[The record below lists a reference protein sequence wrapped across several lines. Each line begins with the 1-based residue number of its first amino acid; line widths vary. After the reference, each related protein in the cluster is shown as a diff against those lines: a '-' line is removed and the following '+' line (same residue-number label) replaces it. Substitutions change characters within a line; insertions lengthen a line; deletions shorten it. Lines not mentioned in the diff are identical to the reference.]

1 MRVGDSDV
9 AQPTGVAVAAARA
22 GAGIARG
29 AVLIAGL
36 TIVSRVL
43 GLVRTLVFSQTIGAT
58 CLGTAYVTANQVPN
72 LIYELVLGGALTSAM
87 VPVLARS
94 AERAAADPAEGA
106 RVGQITSA
114 LLTWSVVILVPLSL
128 AIAVAAGPVATL
140 LNPVNPNAHCP
151 RADMIAT
158 TTSMLEV
165 FAPQAL
171 LYGLSVVLVC
181 LLQTYLRFAG
191 PTIGPAVSSLV
202 LIAAYLS
209 FVPLAKG
216 LPLAQ
221 LPVAAELV
229 LSVGTTLAVAALVVV
244 GVVPTRRLHLRLRPT
259 LRFPPGVARRAS
271 GLAMVGVVEL
281 IVIDLAS
288 LIGITLANGRGET
301 GAI

>member
-1 MRVGDSDV
+1 MRVRIKVVDSEV
-9 AQPTGVAVAAARA
+9 TQPAGAADAARS

-36 TIVSRVL
+36 TIVSRIL

-94 AERAAADPAEGA
+94 AERSGADPAEKA

-151 RADMIAT
+151 RADAVRANGFDGGTAQRFLRCQPEIIIGAEVDDFFAVEMSDGLLLALEHAQAEMQAFGLELGKLIMQIRKWIGGHGVPYFLFCGNSELRVCGAGAT
-158 TTSMLEV
+158 KTIV
-165 FAPQAL
+165 RAR
-171 LYGLSVVLVC
+171 
-181 LLQTYLRFAG
+181 TY
-191 PTIGPAVSSLV
+191 SL
-202 LIAAYLS
+202 
-209 FVPLAKG
+209 K
-216 LPLAQ
+216 
-221 LPVAAELV
+221 
-229 LSVGTTLAVAALVVV
+229 
-244 GVVPTRRLHLRLRPT
+244 
-259 LRFPPGVARRAS
+259 RRARLS
-271 GLAMVGVVEL
+271 GPRRAPAR
-281 IVIDLAS
+281 AS
-288 LIGITLANGRGET
+288 PW
-301 GAI
+301 